1 MKIKMLSMMTI
12 LTVISG
18 MAVAQSDGGYTVP
31 RTEYGQPDLQGV
43 WNFSSSTPMQRAERY
58 GTQEFLTPEQ
68 IEQAISRQARTAAA
82 ADARE
87 AELVLN
93 PEAQPPLGAT
103 THSGLRWEIEA
114 TMSELPTS
122 FIRWTVVHLKPLRVI
137 Q

>member
-82 ADARE
+82 ADAFR
-87 AELVLN
+87 
-93 PEAQPPLGAT
+93 
-103 THSGLRWEIEA
+103 
-114 TMSELPTS
+114 
-122 FIRWTVVHLKPLRVI
+122 
-137 Q
+137 